1 MLVGGRQINVTTF
14 LRGAFS
20 LFFLV
25 EGGQKEHNNSIL
37 GIAFDLFLALSHT
50 LLQGGGQGGLP
61 LTNFGSMITREF
73 SSHTK
78 SRFASVV
85 LDGPWRPSWQTQ
97 Q

>member
-61 LTNFGSMITREF
+61 LSPYQSWINDYKCVFIT
-73 SSHTK
+73 HK
-78 SRFASVV
+78 IKV
-85 LDGPWRPSWQTQ
+85 DGPWRPSLQT
-97 Q
+97 